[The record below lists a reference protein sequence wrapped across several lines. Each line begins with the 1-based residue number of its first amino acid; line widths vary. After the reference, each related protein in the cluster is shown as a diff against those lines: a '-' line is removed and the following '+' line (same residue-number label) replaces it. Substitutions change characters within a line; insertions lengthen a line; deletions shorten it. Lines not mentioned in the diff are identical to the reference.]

1 MTDSTWQK
9 FLALTEQLNSKDLD
23 FWFDLLLTKAEKE
36 DIKNRIEILKG
47 LLDEHLPQ
55 RELSE
60 KLKVSISNITRG
72 SNALKSLS
80 NARKTWL
87 KKELLD

>member
-9 FLALTEQLNSKDLD
+9 FLTLTEQLNSKDLD